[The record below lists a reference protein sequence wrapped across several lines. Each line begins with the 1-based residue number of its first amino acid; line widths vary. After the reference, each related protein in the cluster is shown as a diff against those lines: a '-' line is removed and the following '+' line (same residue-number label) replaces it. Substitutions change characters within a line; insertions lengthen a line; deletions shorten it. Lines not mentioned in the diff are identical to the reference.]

1 MFNKTRSN
9 TPFWNGLWLVLCSLN
24 LFAVPSAILDGT
36 NRSEYVRDHTWY
48 VMGPFTSDAIKFET
62 VNYSTYLMV
71 DRSSN
76 SKKPSQASLNFA
88 IALLTC
94 TAVIYRAEVALLLMP
109 FCLQLL
115 VTKRLAFLN
124 ILRVGL
130 ISGLL
135 SIGMNIVP
143 IYVRAF

>member
-1 MFNKTRSN
+1 
-9 TPFWNGLWLVLCSLN
+9 
-24 LFAVPSAILDGT
+24 
-36 NRSEYVRDHTWY
+36 
-48 VMGPFTSDAIKFET
+48 MGPFTSDAIKFET

-94 TAVIYRAEVALLLMP
+94 TAVIYRAEVALLLIP